1 MGSQQEE
8 SELAV
13 NWTQRNCRKILQV
26 QEAVG
31 FSFAEETEVVNM
43 MRKLFAEVGFKQAIV
58 EVYCGSKSETT
69 LVKITIWIR
78 GLKGFDTIRQFIG
91 EMIAEL
97 VIKVV
102 KSENA
107 YQVGNF
113 TKVTTGRMLQA
124 DMELLKV
131 SQA

>member
-1 MGSQQEE
+1 
-8 SELAV
+8 
-13 NWTQRNCRKILQV
+13 
-26 QEAVG
+26 
-31 FSFAEETEVVNM
+31 M
-43 MRKLFAEVGFKQAIV
+43 MRKLFAEVGFQQAIV

-69 LVKITIWIR
+69 LVKIKIWLR

-102 KSENA
+102 KSEKPFQA
-107 YQVGNF
+107 GNF
-113 TKVTTGRMLQA
+113 TKVTTRRMLQA